1 MVQLGLWAAPDLER
15 VRNRGATGTHAVHAV
30 MPLSEVVANYG
41 EVADTLRGGV
51 GALAGAG
58 RESPAEDDAQEYDA
72 RRAWSSPG
80 SELDIELRQGGA
92 SFAADEV

>member
-51 GALAGAG
+51 L
-58 RESPAEDDAQEYDA
+58 
-72 RRAWSSPG
+72 
-80 SELDIELRQGGA
+80 
-92 SFAADEV
+92 